1 MSQAAAGQEALDK
14 KVGML
19 ETHQREVHDALAA
32 MEAEAQRLYQVGRV
46 VLCRVFCRVS
56 LSVCQY
62 LDAFDA
68 RAKARSV
75 FTTFQWERHCKKDKI
90 CR

>member
-46 VLCRVFCRVS
+46 ALYRVS

-62 LDAFDA
+62 LDAFNA
-68 RAKARSV
+68 TEQK
-75 FTTFQWERHCKKDKI
+75 
-90 CR
+90 